1 LCSQVFRLKTK
12 SFNNCGGHKC
22 LLLTLRIIILK
33 IVVYFMLLD
42 QHPTLSKLTKSHMKN
57 QHTNVR
63 YGNPSSKH
71 NLKTR
76 KNHDVS
82 FVCFEISKHKRCES
96 QTTPRG

>member
-1 LCSQVFRLKTK
+1 VLTSFRLKNK
-12 SFNNCGGHKC
+12 LFNNCGDHKC
-22 LLLTLRIIILK
+22 LLLTLRVIILK
-33 IVVYFMLLD
+33 IVVYFTLLD

-57 QHTNVR
+57 QHTNVC
-63 YGNPSSKH
+63 YGNPSSKY
-71 NLKTR
+71 NLETQ